1 MGLRFLLAL
10 GSLAVLPGLSANLA
24 LPDQTAVPGQILVS
38 SLSFSSQGQ
47 AVSGIQFDLN
57 SDAALSFTVLP
68 DVQIGASA
76 KVLYTAGL
84 PNRGSRVL
92 IIGMN
97 QTSLGDGGL
106 LRLLIAV
113 DPNASPG
120 TAYLRI
126 GNPIATDPDGNAVA
140 ISPATPAIQIQA
152 ASAGQSFA
160 TLSLVN
166 AASLQP
172 GPISPGEIVAIFGG
186 VGLSGTSAVQI
197 GGADAPILYAGPGQ
211 VNAIVPTGLDTT
223 TDASLE
229 LVSKYWS
236 MGPMSLPT
244 AAVSPA
250 LFTQSANGTG
260 PGAILN
266 QDYSL
271 NSFSNPAP
279 AGSTVMLY
287 GTGFGPLVP
296 PAADG
301 QTATGP
307 AQTATP
313 VLATVAGMPAEVTYA
328 GAAPG
333 LIAGVVQ
340 INVRIP
346 ASAPSSPA
354 APVSLSVGTAVSPPG
369 VTVAIQ

>member
-1 MGLRFLLAL
+1 MRLNFLLAL
-10 GSLAVLPGLSANLA
+10 SSLAVLPGCCANLS
-24 LPDQTAVPGQILVS
+24 LSNQTAVPGQLLVS
-38 SLSFSSQGQ
+38 SLAFSSQGQ
-47 AVSGIQFDLN
+47 AVSGLQFDLN
-57 SDAALSFTVLP
+57 SDAALTFTVLP
-68 DVQIGASA
+68 DVQIGSAA
-76 KVLYTAGL
+76 KVLYSAALSNGIF
-84 PNRGSRVL
+84 RVL
-92 IIGMN
+92 IVGMN
-97 QTSLGDGGL
+97 QTTIGDGGL

-120 TAYLRI
+120 TAQLRI
-126 GNPIATDPDGNAVA
+126 SNAIATDPGGGAVA
-140 ISPATPAIQIQA
+140 VSATAATVQILA
-152 ASAGQSFA
+152 GSAGQSFPA
-160 TLSLVN
+160 VSLVN

-186 VGLSGTSAVQI
+186 AGLSATSSVQI
-197 GGADAPILYAGPGQ
+197 GGASAPLLYVGPGQ
-211 VNAIVPTGLDTT
+211 VNAIVPLGLDTS

-229 LVSKYWS
+229 LLTPLWS
-236 MGPMSLPT
+236 MGPISLPT

-250 LFTQSANGTG
+250 LFTQAANGTG

-279 AGSTVMLY
+279 AGSIIMLY

-307 AQTATP
+307 AQTAMSVT
-313 VLATVAGMPAEVTYA
+313 ASIGGIPAEVLYA

-340 INVRIP
+340 INVQIP
-346 ASAPSSPA
+346 QNAPSSPA
-354 APVSLSVGTAVSPPG
+354 APVSLGVGSAVTPAG
-369 VTVAIQ
+369 VTVAIR